1 MYGER
6 NVNMSDFKKAIKTLE
21 FDKIRAMLAE
31 CALTEG
37 AAELALNLTPE
48 TDIFMIRR
56 SQIQTTEAVNLIG
69 TKGAPSFYG
78 VKEVYSPLERARKG
92 ATLSCRQL
100 LDIANLLKCVTNL
113 KGYIAGDRRDA
124 IPDESSLYIHFDRLV
139 TDKNVE
145 RAICDA
151 IVSEDMIADEASSEL
166 YSIRRKIRHTNS
178 KIKDTLQRYIT
189 EGKYTK
195 YLQENIV
202 TTRNGRYVIP
212 VKVECKG
219 DIKGLV
225 HDTSSSG
232 ATLFIEPIAIVEANN
247 ELHMLEIEEG
257 KEIERILHKLTEMCL
272 KIEDKLVTD
281 YMTVT
286 HIAFV
291 FAKGELSYRMK
302 GVSPVINEGRRIQLN
317 KARHPLLDNGKVVP
331 ITVYLG
337 DKFDTLVITGPNTGG
352 KTVTLKT
359 IGLFCIMAQSG
370 LHIPAEDGSTL
381 CVLDSVYADIGDEQ
395 SIEQS
400 LSTFSA
406 HMKNTV
412 EIVNRAGG
420 RSLCLFDELGAGTD
434 PTEGAALAIS
444 ILEAIRSKG
453 SLTVATTHYAELKV
467 FALETE
473 GVCNGSCE
481 FDVATLA
488 PTYRLVIGAPG
499 KSNAFAISEKL
510 GLPRAIVDN
519 AKRRISIE
527 EKRFE
532 TVITQLENERVV
544 MEKNREAAEKL
555 RAEYEAKYKKYTEE
569 LEKKQKESEKMVE
582 RAKAEAQ
589 GIIRSAK
596 AAANY
601 VMDELN
607 AVKKKQNEQN
617 FADEYEKTRRQVKKA
632 LEEADDKVNPASV
645 VEDNGDYTPPRP
657 YKKGDEVYV
666 VSLGRNGF
674 LESDPDKS
682 GNVSVKSG
690 IFSTRTNIKNLR
702 LIEGTVSVTDKTGK
716 TTKAGD
722 YTPAP
727 IKAFSMELDIRG
739 ETGEDG
745 WEICDKYIDEAIVMK
760 MSPVRIIHG
769 KGTGALK
776 RYLWMQFKKDK
787 RIKSFRMAEYG
798 EGDGGVTVLE
808 LK

>member
-1 MYGER
+1 M
-6 NVNMSDFKKAIKTLE
+6 
-21 FDKIRAMLAE
+21 
-31 CALTEG
+31 
-37 AAELALNLTPE
+37 
-48 TDIFMIRR
+48 
-56 SQIQTTEAVNLIG
+56 
-69 TKGAPSFYG
+69 
-78 VKEVYSPLERARKG
+78 
-92 ATLSCRQL
+92 
-100 LDIANLLKCVTNL
+100 
-113 KGYIAGDRRDA
+113 
-124 IPDESSLYIHFDRLV
+124 
-139 TDKNVE
+139 
-145 RAICDA
+145 
-151 IVSEDMIADEASSEL
+151 
-166 YSIRRKIRHTNS
+166 
-178 KIKDTLQRYIT
+178 
-189 EGKYTK
+189 
-195 YLQENIV
+195 

-247 ELHMLEIEEG
+247 DLHMLEIEES
-257 KEIERILHKLTEMCL
+257 KEIERILYKLTEMCL
-272 KIEDKLVTD
+272 KIQDKLVTN

-286 HIAFV
+286 HIAFA

-302 GVSPVINEGRRIQLN
+302 GSCPEVNEGRGIVLN
-317 KARHPLLDNGKVVP
+317 KARHPLLDKDKVVP
-331 ITVYLG
+331 ITVYVG

-359 IGLFCIMAQSG
+359 IGLFTIMAQSG
-370 LHIPAEDGSTL
+370 LHIPAAEGSRI

-412 EIVNRAGG
+412 EIVNKAGK

-444 ILEAIRSKG
+444 ILESIRAKG
-453 SLTVATTHYAELKV
+453 ALTVATTHYAELKV

-473 GVCNGSCE
+473 GVSNGSCE

-510 GLPRAIVDN
+510 GLPKDIVNN
-519 AKRRISIE
+519 ANRRISIE

-532 TVITQLENERVV
+532 RVISQLENERVE
-544 MEKNREAAEKL
+544 MEKNREAAQKL
-555 RAEYEAKYKKYTEE
+555 KAEYEAKYKKYGEE
-569 LEKKQKESEKMVE
+569 LERKQKEIEKMME
-582 RAKAEAQ
+582 KAKAEAQ

-596 AAANY
+596 ASANY

-607 AVKKKQNEQN
+607 AVKKKQNEHN
-617 FADEYEKTRRQVKKA
+617 FSEEYDKARKLVKKT
-632 LEEADDKVNPASV
+632 LEEADDKVNPVSV
-645 VEDNGDYTPPRP
+645 VEDNKDYTPPRP
-657 YKKGDEVYV
+657 YRKGDEVFV

-674 LESDPDKS
+674 LETDPDKS

-690 IFSTRTNIKNLR
+690 IFSTRTNTNNLR
-702 LIEGTVSVTDKTGK
+702 LVEATISVTDKSGK
-716 TTKAGD
+716 TTKASE
-722 YTPAP
+722 YTEAP
-727 IKAFSMELDIRG
+727 IKSFSMELDIRG

-760 MSPVRIIHG
+760 ASPIRIIHG

-776 RYLWMQFKKDK
+776 RYLWIQFKKDK

>member
-1 MYGER
+1 
-6 NVNMSDFKKAIKTLE
+6 MSDFKKAIKTLE
-21 FDKIRAMLAE
+21 FHKIRDMLAE

-37 AAELALNLTPE
+37 AAEIAQNLTPD
-48 TDIFMIRR
+48 TDIVIIKR
-56 SQIQTTEAVNLIG
+56 SLQQTSEAVTLIG

-78 VKEVYSPLERARKG
+78 VKEVYAPLERARKG

-113 KGYIAGDRRDA
+113 KGYIASDRQSTA
-124 IPDESSLYIHFDRLV
+124 QDESSLYIHFDRLIP
-139 TDKNVE
+139 DKNLE

-151 IVSEDMIADEASSEL
+151 IISEDMIADEASSEL

-247 ELHMLEIEEG
+247 ELHMLEIEEN
-257 KEIERILHKLTEMCL
+257 KEIEKILRKLTEMCL
-272 KIEDKLVTD
+272 KIEDRLVTN

-291 FAKGELSYRMK
+291 FAKGELSYRMR
-302 GVSPVINEGRRIQLN
+302 GSAPIINEGRKISLN
-317 KARHPLLDNGKVVP
+317 KARHPLLDSEKVVP

-337 DKFDTLVITGPNTGG
+337 EKFDTLVITGPNTGG

-381 CVLDSVYADIGDEQ
+381 PVLDSVYADIGDEQ

-412 EIVNRAGG
+412 EIVKHAGK

-444 ILEAIRSKG
+444 ILEAIRGRG
-453 SLTVATTHYAELKV
+453 SLTAATTHYAELKV

-510 GLPRAIVDN
+510 GLDREIVEN

-532 TVITQLENERVV
+532 TVISQLERERVE
-544 MEKNREAAEKL
+544 MEKNREAAEKV

-569 LEKKQKESEKMVE
+569 LEKKQRESEKIVE

-617 FADEYEKTRRQVKKA
+617 FADEYDKTRRQVKKA
-632 LEEADDKVNPASV
+632 LEEADDKVNPASI
-645 VEDNGDYTPPRP
+645 VEDNSEYVPPRA

-674 LESDPDKS
+674 LEGDPDKS

-702 LIEGTVSVTDKTGK
+702 LVEGTVSVTDKNGK

-722 YTPAP
+722 YIPTPV
-727 IKAFSMELDIRG
+727 KAFSMELDIRG

-745 WEICDKYIDEAIVMK
+745 WELCDKYIDEAIVMK
-760 MSPVRIIHG
+760 MSPIRIIHG

>member
-1 MYGER
+1 
-6 NVNMSDFKKAIKTLE
+6 MSDFIKAVKTLE
-21 FDKIRAMLAE
+21 FDKIRQLLAD

-37 AAELALNLTPE
+37 AKETALSLMPD
-48 TDIFMIRR
+48 TDIFFVNRALL
-56 SQIQTTEAVNLIG
+56 QTSEAVTLLG
-69 TKGAPSFYG
+69 TKGAPSFFG
-78 VKEVYSPLERARKG
+78 VKEVYSSLERASKG
-92 ATLSCRQL
+92 AALSCRQL
-100 LDIANLLKCVTNL
+100 LDIANLLKCVSGL
-113 KGYIAGDRRDA
+113 KMYIAGERKEGM
-124 IPDESSLYIHFDRLV
+124 PEETSLYIHFDRLR
-139 TDKNVE
+139 TDKNLE
-145 RAICDA
+145 RTICDS
-151 IVSEDMIADEASSEL
+151 IIGEDVIADEASPEL
-166 YSIRRKIRHTNS
+166 YSIRRKIRHTNA

-219 DIKGLV
+219 EIKGLV

-232 ATLFIEPIAIVEANN
+232 ATIFIEPIAIVEANN
-247 ELHMLEIEEG
+247 DLHMLELEEA
-257 KEIERILHKLTEMCL
+257 KEIEKILYKLTQMCL
-272 KIEDKLVTD
+272 KIADILVTD
-281 YMTVT
+281 YTTVN

-291 FAKGELSYRMK
+291 FAKAELSFRLK
-302 GVSPVINEGRRIQLN
+302 AICPEINEKRHIYLK
-317 KARHPLLDNGKVVP
+317 KARHPLLDPQKVVP
-331 ITVYLG
+331 ITLYLG
-337 DKFDTLVITGPNTGG
+337 EKFDTLVITGPNTGG
-352 KTVTLKT
+352 KTVSLKT
-359 IGLFCIMAQSG
+359 VGLFCMMAQSG
-370 LHIPAEDGSTL
+370 LHIPCDEGSTL
-381 CVLDSVYADIGDEQ
+381 PVLDSVYADIGDEQ

-412 EIVNRAGG
+412 EIVKNAGK

-444 ILEAIRSKG
+444 ILEAIRAKG

-467 FALETE
+467 FALDTE

-481 FDVATLA
+481 FDVSTLA
-488 PTYRLVIGAPG
+488 PTYRLIIGAPG

-510 GLPRAIVDN
+510 GLPHEIVDN

-532 TVITQLENERVV
+532 KVISELEKERVE
-544 MEKNREAAEKL
+544 MEKNRAAAEKM
-555 RAEYEAKYKKYTEE
+555 RAEYEAKYQKYHDE
-569 LEKKQKESEKMVE
+569 LEQKQKESEKMIE

-589 GIIRSAK
+589 SIIRSAK
-596 AAANY
+596 AASNY

-607 AVKKKQNEQN
+607 NVKKKQNEKN
-617 FADEYEKTRRQVKKA
+617 FGEEYDKARRLVKKT
-632 LEEADDKVNPASV
+632 LEEADDKVNPASI
-645 VEDNGDYTPPRP
+645 VEDNRNYKPPRP
-657 YKKGDEVYV
+657 YKKGDEVYI

-674 LESDPDKS
+674 LENDPDKS

-690 IFSTRTNIKNLR
+690 IISTRTNTKNLR
-702 LIEGTVSVTDKTGK
+702 LVEGTVSVTDKQGK
-716 TTKAGD
+716 TTRAAE
-722 YTPAP
+722 YTPSQV
-727 IKAFSMELDIRG
+727 KSFSCELDIRG

-745 WEICDKYIDEAIVMK
+745 WEICDKFIDEAMVMK

-776 RYLWMQFKKDK
+776 RYLWIQFKKDK
-787 RIKSFRMAEYG
+787 RIKSFKMAEYG

>member
-1 MYGER
+1 MT
-6 NVNMSDFKKAIKTLE
+6 DFKKAIKTLE
-21 FDKIRAMLAE
+21 FDKIRDMLAD

-37 AAELALNLTPE
+37 AAELAKNLTPD
-48 TDIFMIRR
+48 TDIVIIKR
-56 SQIQTTEAVNLIG
+56 SLQQTSEAVALMG

-78 VKEVYSPLERARKG
+78 VKEVYSSLERGRKG
-92 ATLSCRQL
+92 ATLTCRQL

-113 KGYIAGDRRDA
+113 KGYIAGDRQSTEV
-124 IPDESSLYIHFDRLV
+124 DENSLYIHFDRLIP
-139 TDKNVE
+139 DKNVE

-151 IVSEDMIADEASSEL
+151 IVSEDMIADEASPEL

-257 KEIERILHKLTEMCL
+257 KEIEKILKRLTDACL
-272 KIEDKLVTD
+272 KIEDRLVTD

-291 FAKGELSYRMK
+291 FAKGELSYRMR
-302 GVSPVINEGRRIQLN
+302 GAAPVINEGRKIQLN

-337 DKFDTLVITGPNTGG
+337 EKFDTLVITGPNTGG

-412 EIVNRAGG
+412 EIVNRAGK

-444 ILEAIRSKG
+444 ILEAIRAKG
-453 SLTVATTHYAELKV
+453 SLIAATTHYAELKV
-467 FALETE
+467 FALETA
-473 GVCNGSCE
+473 GVSNGSCE

-510 GLPRAIVDN
+510 GLPKTIVDN
-519 AKRRISIE
+519 AKQRISIE

-532 TVITQLENERVV
+532 TVISQLENERVA

-555 RAEYEAKYKKYTEE
+555 KAEYEAKYKKYTEE
-569 LEKKQKESEKMVE
+569 LEKKQKESEKMLE

-589 GIIRSAK
+589 SIIRSAK
-596 AAANY
+596 ASANY

-617 FADEYEKTRRQVKKA
+617 FAEEYEKTRRQVKKS
-632 LEEADDKVNPASV
+632 LEEADDKVNPASL
-645 VEDNGDYTPPRP
+645 VEDNENYTPPRP

-674 LESDPDKS
+674 LENDPDKS

-690 IFSTRTNIKNLR
+690 IFSTRTNVKNLR
-702 LIEGTVSVTDKTGK
+702 LVEGTVSFTDKTGK

-727 IKAFSMELDIRG
+727 IKSFSMELDIRG

-776 RYLWMQFKKDK
+776 RYLWIQFKKDK

>member
-1 MYGER
+1 
-6 NVNMSDFKKAIKTLE
+6 MSDFKKAIKTLE
-21 FDKIRAMLAE
+21 FDKIRAMLAD

-48 TDIFMIRR
+48 TDAVIIKR
-56 SQIQTTEAVNLIG
+56 SQVQTTEAVTLIG

-113 KGYIAGDRRDA
+113 KGYIAGDRRDTM
-124 IPDESSLYIHFDRLV
+124 PDESSLYIHFDRLV
-139 TDKNVE
+139 PDKNVE

-151 IVSEDMIADEASSEL
+151 IISEDMIADEASPEL

-257 KEIERILHKLTEMCL
+257 KEIEKILHKLTEMCL
-272 KIEDKLVTD
+272 KIEDKLVTN

-302 GVSPVINEGRRIQLN
+302 GVSPVINEWRKIQLN
-317 KARHPLLDNGKVVP
+317 KARHPLLDSGKVVP

-412 EIVNRAGG
+412 EIVSRAGK

-444 ILEAIRSKG
+444 ILEAIRSQG

-510 GLPRAIVDN
+510 GLPRSIVDN

-532 TVITQLENERVV
+532 TVIAQLENERVV

-596 AAANY
+596 ASANY

-617 FADEYEKTRRQVKKA
+617 FADEYERTRRQVKKA
-632 LEEADDKVNPASV
+632 LEEADDKVNPASI

-702 LIEGTVSVTDKTGK
+702 LVEGTVSVTDKTGK
-716 TTKAGD
+716 TTKAGE

-727 IKAFSMELDIRG
+727 IKSFSMELDIRG